1 MHKFEAKDT
10 AFRRNHVFRLGGRS
24 LIKTGPML
32 MGILNITP
40 DSFFSGSRITNEK
53 ILLEK
58 VGLMLEQGADILDL
72 GAVSTRPGASDLGPE
87 EEYSRLIPAIKLVVS
102 HFPEAFLSVD
112 TWRAEIA
119 REAIEAG
126 AFMINDISG
135 GSFDEEMVEFIA
147 EKNVPYV
154 MMHTTGRPSEMQN
167 KALEAG
173 EVLEAVNHFFRQQI
187 DLFSQK
193 GAKQLITDPGFGF
206 GKTLDANFA
215 MLGCLQEL
223 RLENYPQLV
232 GLSRKSMIYKLLDET
247 PVTALNGTTSL
258 NTIALLNGAD
268 ILRVHDIKEAKEVV
282 ELTSR
287 LAQTLSMLR
296 R

>member
-1 MHKFEAKDT
+1 MEIEDKDT
-10 AFRRNHVFRLGGRS
+10 PFQRNHSFAYGGRR
-24 LIKTGPML
+24 LCKKGPML
-32 MGILNITP
+32 MGILNLTP
-40 DSFFSGSRITNEK
+40 DSFYEGSRVNDHK
-53 ILLEK
+53 ALLQK
-58 VGLMLEQGADILDL
+58 VQLMLEQGADLLDI
-72 GAVSTRPGASDLGPE
+72 GAVSTRPGALGLTLSE
-87 EEYSRLIPAIKLVVS
+87 ELDRLMPALKLIVR
-102 HFPEAFLSVD
+102 HFPEALISID
-112 TWRAEIA
+112 TWRAEVA
-119 REAIEAG
+119 KASLNEG

-135 GSFDEEMVEFIA
+135 GTFDSEMPVFIGQN
-147 EKNVPYV
+147 NVPYV